1 MCMDKAMVKICS
13 QRSEHRSGPGHK
25 AALERKKPSGIDFD
39 PVETTRFNS
48 RIPIGN
54 PDLGFNLITIKEG
67 EFEESK
73 PKLNTSTNNEQNC
86 EKVRQKR
93 LDCGSEG
100 F

>member
-1 MCMDKAMVKICS
+1 MDKAMVKICS

-25 AALERKKPSGIDFD
+25 AALERKKPSSIDFD

-54 PDLGFNLITIKEG
+54 PDLGFNSITIKEG

-93 LDCGSEG
+93 LDCDSEG